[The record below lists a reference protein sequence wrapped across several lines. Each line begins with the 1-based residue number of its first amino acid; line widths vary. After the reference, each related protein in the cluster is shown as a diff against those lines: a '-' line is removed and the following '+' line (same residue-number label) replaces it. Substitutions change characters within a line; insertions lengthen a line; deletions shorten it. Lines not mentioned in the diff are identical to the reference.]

1 MNDPWT
7 PYGGIP
13 RGVDPVGAV
22 PGVSGWILVLLGVS
36 IVGMGAVQL
45 SESVEGVTQMG
56 LKPTDASLVGLIVS
70 FLPLI
75 GAFVATYGAT
85 MSGKSGVLAAVIFYF
100 WPYLTF
106 LVVWLGGWLYAKY
119 RVGEGVPKESLDPDE

>member
-22 PGVSGWILVLLGVS
+22 PGLSGWVLVLIGIA

-45 SESVEGVTQMG
+45 TVVVEGVTQFG
-56 LKPTDASLVGLIVS
+56 LAPTDASLVGLVVS

-85 MSGKSGVLAAVIFYF
+85 QSEHSGVLTAVLFYF
-100 WPYLTF
+100 WPYL
-106 LVVWLGGWLYAKY
+106 LLIAIWAGSIARAKVISE
-119 RVGEGVPKESLDPDE
+119 RLETSESEE

>member
-22 PGVSGWILVLLGVS
+22 PGVSGWMLVIVGLA
-36 IVGMGAVQL
+36 IVGMGVVQL
-45 SESVEGVTQMG
+45 SVVVDGVTQMG
-56 LKPTDASLVGLIVS
+56 LSPTDASLVGLIVS

-75 GAFVATYGAT
+75 GAFVATFGAT
-85 MSGKSGVLAAVIFYF
+85 QTGQSNVLVAVLFYF
-100 WPYLTF
+100 WPYL
-106 LVVWLGGWLYAKY
+106 LLLSVWGGSVVHAK
-119 RVGEGVPKESLDPDE
+119 RSWNNPETPESEDE